1 MEGAVKKT
9 MSNEKYYLELPT
21 PLLFNFQECLL
32 FLARS
37 NHEVLHTIKDHI
49 LYKLLKIDHE
59 LVLCLISYQAQQ
71 LRVDFPMNSPSAA
84 AVEQV
89 QSYIEEWFDL
99 RRDLQPFYHMA
110 QKDAIL
116 QHSVQKYNGLRI
128 IGIPDL
134 FEALVWAII
143 GQQINLTF
151 AYTLKKRFVEHFGE
165 NVDYKG
171 DTYWVFPSCEQIA
184 SLTIADL
191 RALQFTSRKSE
202 YVIAIAQEMAS
213 GALTK
218 EKLLQIKDRAH
229 IKKMLMSIR
238 GVGEWTADYVLMKC
252 FHDPT
257 SFPIA
262 DVGLHN
268 ALKMQLALDRKPTID
283 EIKKWEVPWR
293 GWQAY
298 ATFYLWRSLYDETV

>member
-1 MEGAVKKT
+1 MT
-9 MSNEKYYLELPT
+9 SSNAQYNLELPT
-21 PLLFNFQECLL
+21 PLLFNFEECLL

-37 NHEVLHTIKDHI
+37 NQEVLHTIKDNH
-49 LYKLLKIDHE
+49 LYKLLKINQE
-59 LVLCLISYQAQQ
+59 LILCKIGVRAQQ
-71 LRVDFPMNSPSAA
+71 IQVEFPIHSPSRA

-89 QSYIEEWFDL
+89 QTYIEEWFDL
-99 RRDLQPFYHMA
+99 GRDLQPFYHMA
-110 QKDAIL
+110 QKDVVL
-116 QHSVQKYNGLRI
+116 QHPVEKYKGLRI

-151 AYTLKKRFVEHFGE
+151 AYTLKKRFVEQFGE
-165 NVDYKG
+165 SVSYDG
-171 DTYWVFPSCEQIA
+171 DSYWVFPSCERIA
-184 SLTIADL
+184 SLTIEDL
-191 RALQFTSRKSE
+191 RALQFTLRKSE
-202 YVIAIAQEMAS
+202 YIIAIAREMAS

-218 EKLLQIKDRAH
+218 EQLLQIEDKAH
-229 IKKMLMSIR
+229 IKKKLMSIR

-252 FHDPT
+252 FHEPT

-262 DVGLHN
+262 DVGLQN

-283 EIKKWEVPWR
+283 EIKKLEVHWR

-298 ATFYLWRSLYDETV
+298 ATFYLWRSLYDENETV

>member
-59 LVLCLISYQAQQ
+59 LVLCQISYQAQQ
-71 LRVDFPMNSPSAA
+71 LRVGFPMNSPSAA

-89 QSYIEEWFDL
+89 QRYMEEWFDL

-151 AYTLKKRFVEHFGE
+151 AYTLKKRFVEQFGE
-165 NVDYKG
+165 NVSYDG
-171 DTYWVFPSCEQIA
+171 DSYWVFPSCERIA
-184 SLTIADL
+184 SLTIEDL
-191 RALQFTSRKSE
+191 RALQFTLRKSE
-202 YVIAIAQEMAS
+202 YIIAIAQEMAS

-218 EKLLQIKDRAH
+218 EQLIQIEDKAH
-229 IKKMLMSIR
+229 IKKKLMSIR

-283 EIKKWEVPWR
+283 EIKKWEMPWR